1 MVYNRDLEL
10 DRASHNRN
18 YDNAAQDSYPDA
30 GGDTVEGD
38 YADSVAWQRRKKI
51 KIVLIVVVLGAL
63 VAGGLWAAGYLGAEK
78 KEKKK
83 PDVIAPARSVKKA
96 NAPGGKGTNKAL
108 KRPVAKPTALSA
120 AITTKPDGRPVTQK
134 PAGVADKS
142 KKKSAKANKNRKKAK
157 KDDA

>member
-1 MVYNRDLEL
+1 MSGRGGGVWRNSDGQQHVNNYN
-10 DRASHNRN
+10 
-18 YDNAAQDSYPDA
+18 DNQA
-30 GGDTVEGD
+30 GPSD
-38 YADSVAWQRRKKI
+38 YADYAGTQRSKKI

-63 VAGGLWAAGYLGAEK
+63 IAGGLWAAGYLGAEK
-78 KEKKK
+78 KEKE
-83 PDVIAPARSVKKA
+83 PDVVIAPARSVKKA
-96 NAPGGKGTNKAL
+96 NGTKAAL
-108 KRPVAKPTALSA
+108 KRPVAKPAALSA